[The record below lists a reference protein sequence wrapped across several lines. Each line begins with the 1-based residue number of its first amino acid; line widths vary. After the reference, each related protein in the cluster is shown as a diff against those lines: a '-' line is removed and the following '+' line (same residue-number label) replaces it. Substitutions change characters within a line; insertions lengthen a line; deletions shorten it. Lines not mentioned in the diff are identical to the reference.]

1 METVPQVQRQV
12 LDTKIPTTQE
22 ITEDEGDID
31 MTVNIPLVFISHRF
45 LLHLSVRQVEFVRLV
60 EYLAYAV
67 YLQEGGAATSAD
79 TTTEVSYLVI
89 FFDIAFLQ

>member
-1 METVPQVQRQV
+1 
-12 LDTKIPTTQE
+12 
-22 ITEDEGDID
+22 